1 MGWGHMSTSVQR
13 RAVMREIV
21 RAAQETGDVVAPWTA
36 VDDVET
42 HFADDEEVLLEVH
55 REWVRVLVA
64 RLHRGEIVAER
75 TAVDVRDL
83 YDEVAASHPTLRR
96 ILDTHDTHPVL
107 WEPTAQE
114 HALLAR
120 IAGLAPAGTLPERAS
135 TIGRTLVS
143 QRIPRQRVTV

>member
-1 MGWGHMSTSVQR
+1 MGWDHMKLSLQR

-21 RAAQETGDVVAPWTA
+21 RTAQETGDTIAPWTA
-36 VDDVET
+36 VADVAS

-83 YDEVAASHPTLRR
+83 YDEVAAAYPTLRS

-143 QRIPRQRVTV
+143 QRIPMQRVTA

>member
-1 MGWGHMSTSVQR
+1 MGSGMNVQLQR
-13 RAVMREIV
+13 RAVVREIV
-21 RAAQETGDVVAPWTA
+21 RIARETGDVVAPWAT
-36 VDDVET
+36 VDDVAT

-55 REWVRVLVA
+55 REWVRALVA
-64 RLHRGEIVAER
+64 RLHRGAIVAER

-83 YDEVAASHPTLRR
+83 YDEVAAAHPTLRG

-143 QRIPRQRVTV
+143 QRIPRQRASA

>member
-1 MGWGHMSTSVQR
+1 MNVQLER

-21 RAAQETGDVVAPWTA
+21 RTAQETGDSVAPWSA
-36 VDDVET
+36 VAEVGAL
-42 HFADDEEVLLEVH
+42 FADTDEVLLEVH

-75 TAVDVRDL
+75 SAVDVRDL
-83 YDEVAASHPTLRR
+83 YDTVAAENPTLRS
-96 ILDTHDTHPVL
+96 ILDTYDTHPVL

-120 IAGLAPAGTLPERAS
+120 IAGLAPAGTHPENAS
-135 TIGRTLVS
+135 TIGRTLVT
-143 QRIPRQRVTV
+143 QRIPMQRATA

>member
-1 MGWGHMSTSVQR
+1 MNVQLER

-21 RAAQETGDVVAPWTA
+21 RTAQETGDSVAPWSSVA
-36 VDDVET
+36 EVGAL
-42 HFADDEEVLLEVH
+42 FADTDEVLLEVH

-75 TAVDVRDL
+75 SAVDVRDL
-83 YDEVAASHPTLRR
+83 YDAVAAENPTLRS
-96 ILDTHDTHPVL
+96 ILDTYDTHPVL

-120 IAGLAPAGTLPERAS
+120 IAGLAPAGTHPENAS
-135 TIGRTLVS
+135 TIGRTLVT
-143 QRIPRQRVTV
+143 QRIPMQRATA

>member
-1 MGWGHMSTSVQR
+1 MNVQLQR

-21 RAAQETGDVVAPWTA
+21 RTAQETGDTIAPWTA
-36 VDDVET
+36 VAEVGQ

-83 YDEVAASHPTLRR
+83 YDTVAADHPTLRS
-96 ILDTHDTHPVL
+96 ILDTHDAHPVL

-143 QRIPRQRVTV
+143 QRIPMQRVTA

>member
-1 MGWGHMSTSVQR
+1 MGSEQMNLSLQR

-21 RAAQETGDVVAPWTA
+21 RTAQETGDVVAPWTA
-36 VDDVET
+36 VEDVEA

-64 RLHRGEIVAER
+64 RLHAGEIVAER

-83 YDEVAASHPTLRR
+83 YDEVAADYPTLRS

-143 QRIPRQRVTV
+143 QRIPMQRVTA